1 MKTDQKDDILFI
13 PVDITVSVNP
23 GLYIS
28 EDKLDFGFGSSLQ
41 EPSTF
46 TLEILNSAR
55 RVIKV
60 SVSYLPWTVKITSTC
75 CIIIPNITHYASD
88 VCLDL

>member
-1 MKTDQKDDILFI
+1 MTPYSPFRMKTDQKDDILFI

-46 TLEILNSAR
+46 PLEVLNSAR

-60 SVSYLPWTVKITSTC
+60 TVSYLFGCFLNLIVESPF
-75 CIIIPNITHYASD
+75 
-88 VCLDL
+88 LDF